1 MNFTQKLG
9 SGKFVVTAEISPPK
23 GTDMPGVL
31 KDAGSLR
38 DLVDAVNVT
47 DNQRAMMRM
56 APIALCHQLL
66 EIGIE
71 PIMHITCRDRNR
83 LALQSDLL
91 AAHAMGISNILV
103 MSGDYPT
110 MGDQAGTKPVYDLDS
125 VQLLQ
130 LIKKMNTGMDFQDRQ
145 IDGPTSFIAG
155 AVANPGSR
163 PIEVQLI
170 KLKKKVETGVSFIQ
184 TQAVFDEEV
193 FVEFIDAVKY
203 FNIPI
208 IAGIIPLRSAR
219 SARFMNE
226 KIPGVRIGE
235 EIIKR
240 MELASDPTTEGLKIA
255 AETIQK
261 IRPVCQGVHIMPIGG
276 HENTRLLI
284 ELIGRE

>member
-1 MNFTQKLG
+1 MNFAEKLE
-9 SGKFVVTAEISPPK
+9 SGKFVVTAEVSPPK
-23 GTDMPGVL
+23 GPDMSGVL
-31 KDAGSLR
+31 EAAGLLK

-56 APIALCHQLL
+56 APVALCRKLW
-66 EIGIE
+66 EMGIE
-71 PIMHITCRDRNR
+71 PVMHVTCRDRNR

-91 AAHAMGISNILV
+91 AAHAMGIFNILA

-110 MGDQAGTKPVYDLDS
+110 MGDQPGTKPVYDLDS

-130 LIKKMNTGMDFQDRQ
+130 LIEKMNKGIDFQDGP
-145 IDGPTSFIAG
+145 IDSQTSFIAG

-163 PIEVQLI
+163 PLDVQLI
-170 KLKKKVETGVSFIQ
+170 KLNKKVEAGAGFIQ
-184 TQAVFDEEV
+184 TQAVFDV
-193 FVEFIDAVKY
+193 GAFVEFMDAIKY
-203 FNIPI
+203 LKIPV

-226 KIPGVRIGE
+226 KIPGVRISE

-240 MELASDPTTEGLKIA
+240 MELACDPTTEGLIIA
-255 AETIQK
+255 AETIQE

-276 HENTRLLI
+276 HENTRHLL
-284 ELIGRE
+284 EYYF

>member
-1 MNFTQKLG
+1 MNFAQKLG
-9 SGKFVVTAEISPPK
+9 SGKFVVTAEVSPPK
-23 GTDMPGVL
+23 GPDMSGVL
-31 KDAGSLR
+31 ENAGLLR

-56 APIALCHQLL
+56 APVALCRRLL

-91 AAHAMGISNILV
+91 AAHAMGISNILA

-130 LIKKMNTGMDFQDRQ
+130 LIEKMNTGIDFQDGQ
-145 IDGPTSFIAG
+145 IDSPTSFMAG

-163 PIEVQLI
+163 PLDVQLI
-170 KLKKKVETGVSFIQ
+170 KLNKKVEAGASFIQ
-184 TQAVFDEEV
+184 TQAVFDGAS
-193 FVEFIDAVKY
+193 FMEFMDAIKY
-203 FNIPI
+203 LKIPV

-240 MELASDPTTEGLKIA
+240 MELASDPTAEGLIIA
-255 AETIQK
+255 AETIQQ
-261 IRPVCQGVHIMPIGG
+261 IRPLCHGIHIMPIGG
-276 HENTRLLI
+276 HKNTRQLL
-284 ELIGRE
+284 ELSKQE